1 MGWWPF
7 SGDTRQDAIRTGTA
21 IPTREER
28 ALCWAAR
35 DAYFLCLDANN
46 ILDANKDASK
56 AAKACPKQSAEFER
70 DCSAAWVKY
79 FKQWRVADLQK
90 KRRLE
95 ELRKQGAV
103 EMDVSSSFAPDGGAA
118 AKGGKGK
125 GDIQDMLDQ
134 KRGR

>member
-7 SGDTRQDAIRTGTA
+7 SQDTRADAIRTGTA
-21 IPTREER
+21 IPNREER
-28 ALCWAAR
+28 TVCWAAR
-35 DAYFLCLDANN
+35 DAYFACLDANN
-46 ILDANKDASK
+46 IIDATKDASA
-56 AAKACPKQSAEFER
+56 AAKACPKQSAQFER
-70 DCSAAWVKY
+70 DCSTAWVKY

-90 KRRLE
+90 KRRLD

-103 EMDVSSSFAPDGGAA
+103 EMEVASSFAPDGGAA